1 MRIPRTNF
9 SPAALYDANHADDYE
24 DPHPAAQGAAHVP
37 AAPEAAAHDH
47 LFEAPEAP
55 RRAPGHR
62 GEETGYAGRA
72 ARLYGHGSAYAPAE
86 VTVSTRDPLPTLA
99 EITGLSGEP
108 GWESHFFLSPNV
120 RFTRTPERELM
131 KRHPPAP
138 EESRIEADEA
148 AAEASDA
155 ETVMDVVP
163 AEPAPSVV
171 ETELPSYSPS
181 ELLRVLTQQLPSWS
195 AARSQALEA
204 SVTKP
209 AITESVAVAEEEP
222 ATSETTALPVTD
234 EVPVVPHALPVA
246 NLAPESAAVEEDV
259 SHQADARL
267 AYLSDFAF
275 FEFMPLEVAAVPPT
289 VTEPVKEA
297 ARIPAPI
304 AAAPKVSPPKIVAAM
319 PVEIR
324 PQPPTAISSL
334 FRVVECRRPEP
345 ATAEPV
351 TAAPQD
357 IAAEPAAEAAALPAP
372 RVVET
377 PAPALAEP
385 AVVPASE
392 SAPEAPVTRA

>member
-62 GEETGYAGRA
+62 DEETGYAGRA

-138 EESRIEADEA
+138 EENRAEADEA
-148 AAEASDA
+148 AAEASDP

-163 AEPAPSVV
+163 AGPAPSVV
-171 ETELPSYSPS
+171 ETELPSYSRPS
-181 ELLRVLTQQLPSWS
+181 S
-195 AARSQALEA
+195 
-204 SVTKP
+204 SV
-209 AITESVAVAEEEP
+209 
-222 ATSETTALPVTD
+222 
-234 EVPVVPHALPVA
+234 
-246 NLAPESAAVEEDV
+246 
-259 SHQADARL
+259 
-267 AYLSDFAF
+267 
-275 FEFMPLEVAAVPPT
+275 
-289 VTEPVKEA
+289 
-297 ARIPAPI
+297 
-304 AAAPKVSPPKIVAAM
+304 
-319 PVEIR
+319 
-324 PQPPTAISSL
+324 
-334 FRVVECRRPEP
+334 C
-345 ATAEPV
+345 
-351 TAAPQD
+351 
-357 IAAEPAAEAAALPAP
+357 
-372 RVVET
+372 
-377 PAPALAEP
+377 
-385 AVVPASE
+385 
-392 SAPEAPVTRA
+392 